1 MDHIRRALPEDIDQV
16 GESKR
21 RVPEMALGLVLVI
34 GGALGA
40 MLMYRSGT
48 ESQTVVASSRA
59 LQRGHVIMSSDLV
72 AAEVPGDAAKFFV
85 AGADAQSL
93 VGQTLAVD
101 IGSRVPL
108 SSVMVSANTPLLA
121 TEALISAAV
130 AVGNFPTEIAP
141 GDHVRV
147 VLAPEMSMSAATSPR
162 MFETVVTVWSV
173 RLPEN
178 FSDHAVITLRGSLDL
193 ATAVAGAGKVH
204 IVLVGKD
211 LATTDANDRGAP

>member
-1 MDHIRRALPEDIDQV
+1 MDDIRRALPEDFDQV

-21 RVPEMALGLVLVI
+21 RIPEMAIGLVLVI

-48 ESQTVVASSRA
+48 ESQTVVASSHS
-59 LQRGHVIMSSDLV
+59 LQRGHVIASGDLI
-72 AAEVPGDAAKFFV
+72 ATDVPGDAAKYFV
-85 AGADAQSL
+85 AGTEAQSL

-101 IGSRVPL
+101 VGSRVPL
-108 SSVMVSANTPLLA
+108 SISMVSASNPLLA
-121 TEALISAAV
+121 TEALTSAAV
-130 AVGNFPTEIAP
+130 AVGNFPIEISP

-147 VLAPEMSMSAATSPR
+147 VLAPEMTMNMATPPR

-193 ATAVAGAGKVH
+193 ATAVAGAGRIH
-204 IVLVGKD
+204 IVLVGED
-211 LATTDANDRGAP
+211 VAAEDASERGAP